1 MFPNNVLK
9 VQFFAVLY
17 NFVGADPCV
26 RPPNSR
32 FVCFAW
38 RIRVSAPTNSRF
50 VCFVGADLCVR
61 PHTRVRSPVFGWL
74 FLHRAHTRV
83 RPYIYSITI
92 FCVFTSSPLIRRMTY
107 TPLVISSVETRFITS
122 P

>member
-9 VQFFAVLY
+9 VQFFAVLD

-26 RPPNSR
+26 RPSNSR

-50 VCFVGADLCVR
+50 VCFAWRTHVSAPIHVS
-61 PHTRVRSPVFGWL
+61 V
-74 FLHRAHTRV
+74 
-83 RPYIYSITI
+83 
-92 FCVFTSSPLIRRMTY
+92 PLY
-107 TPLVISSVETRFITS
+107 LVDCFE
-122 P
+122 